1 MSQKLKQNLYTR
13 SKNLKITQKP
23 VFNKLSTCAK
33 SVYKIPDG
41 KLLRISLDY
50 NDKNKKIL
58 GLLITGDF
66 FVYPEEAIEILEKKL
81 VNTTLNG
88 KILKDK
94 ISNVIIENKIE
105 FIGLNVEG
113 LVTGI
118 MMCLK

>member
-1 MSQKLKQNLYTR
+1 MNS
-13 SKNLKITQKP
+13 
-23 VFNKLSTCAK
+23 K

-94 ISNVIIENKIE
+94 INNVIRENKIE
-105 FIGLNVEG
+105 FIGLNTEG